1 MNSKKWTLDEVN
13 ARLKAGNIGV
23 VVYQRGE
30 LLAAALRYRLSLRAT
45 FPPKP
50 GIDKPPYQQLL
61 SLGIYANPAGLQFA
75 ESEAKKVG
83 GLLAQGKFEW
93 SEYLVKVSPQYIG
106 ERVIQASMTNQKN

>member
-23 VVYQRGE
+23 VVYQRGD
-30 LLAAALRYRLSLRAT
+30 RLSLRAT

-83 GLLAQGKFEW
+83 GLLAQGI
-93 SEYLVKVSPQYIG
+93 Q
-106 ERVIQASMTNQKN
+106 RVYNTEIARLSR